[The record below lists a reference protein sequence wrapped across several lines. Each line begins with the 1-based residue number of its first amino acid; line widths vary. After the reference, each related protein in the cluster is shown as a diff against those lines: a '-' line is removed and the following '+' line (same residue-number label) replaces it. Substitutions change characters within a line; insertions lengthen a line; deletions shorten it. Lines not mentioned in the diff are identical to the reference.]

1 MKMLIKQAVA
11 AFLRDEDASLTVEAV
26 LILPILV
33 WWYAASLVFF
43 DAYDARNVNLKAAYT
58 VSDMLSR
65 EMDEVNAGYIEGLSD
80 VFEYLTAG
88 HGTNGAIR
96 VTLVRC
102 HSDCDKD
109 TRVLKKDWSYG
120 TNGKT
125 ALVDANMDNYQDD
138 VPIMPQGDRVIMV
151 ETWMD
156 YSAAFDVGLTTESFE
171 NIVITRPRFVPQLV
185 WESS

>member
-1 MKMLIKQAVA
+1 MKALFRQAIA
-11 AFLRDEDASLTVEAV
+11 EFLRDEDASLTVEAV
-26 LILPILV
+26 LILPILT
-33 WWYAASLVFF
+33 WWYAASMVFF

-80 VFEYLTAG
+80 VFVYLTAG

-102 HSDCDKD
+102 DSDCDKD

-125 ALVDANMDNYQDD
+125 ALVDADMTDYLDD
-138 VPIMPQGDRVIMV
+138 VPVMPMGDRVIMV
-151 ETWMD
+151 ESWMD
-156 YSAAFDVGLTTESFE
+156 YAAAFDVGLTANSFE